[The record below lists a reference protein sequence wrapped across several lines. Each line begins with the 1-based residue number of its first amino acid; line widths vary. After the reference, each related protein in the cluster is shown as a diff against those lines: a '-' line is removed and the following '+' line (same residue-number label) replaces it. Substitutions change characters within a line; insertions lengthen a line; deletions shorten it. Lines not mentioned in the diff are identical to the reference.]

1 MADWKRVAAA
11 SEIVE
16 GAPLLVVVDSDDI
29 ALFRVKN
36 DIFATD
42 DLCTHAEASLVE
54 GDQEG
59 YIITCPRHGGQFDIR
74 NGAPKHFPVFS
85 PIRTY
90 PVRIEGDDV
99 YIEV

>member
-16 GAPLLVVVDSDDI
+16 GAPLLVVVESDDI

-74 NGAPKHFPVFS
+74 TGAPKHFPVFS

-99 YIEV
+99 YIEI

>member
-11 SEIVE
+11 SEVLE
-16 GAPLLVVVDSDDI
+16 GAPLLVVVEGEDI

-36 DIFATD
+36 DVFATD

-59 YIITCPRHGGQFDIR
+59 FIITCPRHGGQFDIR
-74 NGAPKHFPVFS
+74 TGAPKHFPVFS

-90 PVRIEGDDV
+90 LVRVEDNDV
-99 YIEV
+99 YINV

>member
-11 SEIVE
+11 SQVLE
-16 GAPLLVVVDSDDI
+16 GTPVLVVVEGDDI
-29 ALFRVKN
+29 ALFRVKD

-74 NGAPKHFPVFS
+74 TGAPKHFPVFS

-90 PVRIEGDDV
+90 PVRVDGDDV
-99 YIEV
+99 FIEL

>member
-1 MADWKRVAAA
+1 MAAA
-11 SEIVE
+11 SEVLE
-16 GAPLLVVVDSDDI
+16 GAPVLVVVDGDDI
-29 ALFRVKN
+29 ALFRVKD

-74 NGAPKHFPVFS
+74 TGAPKHFPVFS
-85 PIRTY
+85 PIHTY
-90 PVRIEGDDV
+90 PVRIDGEDV

>member
-11 SEIVE
+11 SEVLE
-16 GAPLLVVVDSDDI
+16 GAPLLVVVEGEDI

-36 DIFATD
+36 DVFATD

-59 YIITCPRHGGQFDIR
+59 FIITCPRHGGQFDIR
-74 NGAPKHFPVFS
+74 TGAPKHFPVFS

-90 PVRIEGDDV
+90 FVRVEDNDV
-99 YIEV
+99 YINV